1 MKKTD
6 EISSTEKLL
15 HVIRNRN
22 ETSIPESKETSDDF
36 SSDLIDQEFKP
47 SFFTVVPFQKK
58 TTLSIT
64 IGSQDLILVLLSR
77 VSDQDVN
84 LLDHRKITFT
94 PVIREDDKQFSLFL
108 RSSIVQFLGSRKPD
122 YVWSTIPS
130 VKIETRFLTIPK
142 VSSGQIPKVAFFTF
156 NKLNPV
162 SEEGLIFD
170 FEVLGEVSQ
179 GGSQKLQLFAYTA
192 VLKEVE
198 QIRKLFTHIGLPL
211 TGISIV
217 PFAMQNIFRSR
228 LMGDLPTNICTLYV
242 GKDWSRIDI
251 FSRGN
256 LVLSRDIKTG
266 INSLVEAARVRM
278 DEKSNP
284 DKTEQN
290 DQDPEDR
297 EFLEKIFRNLPGS
310 ETATDGEEYSGSLPD
325 AGMLEIVMP
334 VIRRLVRQVER
345 TLEHFSVNFDQETVG
360 KILITGDLSAHPRI
374 IDLISRQLNF
384 QIDCIDLFSAG
395 ILRVPPDRIP
405 KTIHEKDSFAPA
417 IGLAVS
423 SNNRTPNLLYTYLQK
438 GIHNRIQ
445 KINQYVFFTFLAVMT
460 ACIGFFYWQ
469 NHAMKNKQDQIAQLN
484 TRLENFSPLVDK
496 KLILQM
502 ISVLEKNRKATVSRA
517 ESSLCLA
524 MLSELSRKTPENIRI
539 TKMDAQLIRNPSE
552 PAPKKLLLI
561 EGLVFPGSSSPDADL
576 TLYLMKLGESPVFKQ
591 VSIREKT
598 IQTIN
603 GRKVLQFTAK
613 LEPV

>member
-22 ETSIPESKETSDDF
+22 ETSLPESKEVRDDF
-36 SSDLIDQEFKP
+36 IDREFKP
-47 SFFTVVPFQKK
+47 SFFTVVPFKK
-58 TTLSIT
+58 KLTLSIT
-64 IGSQDLILVLLSR
+64 IGSQELILVLLSR
-77 VSDQDVN
+77 VSDQDVS
-84 LLDHRKITFT
+84 LPDHDKIAFT
-94 PVIREDDKQFSLFL
+94 PEIRKDAKQFSVFL
-108 RSSIVQFLGSRKPD
+108 RSSIVRFLGSRKPD

-142 VSSGQIPKVAFFTF
+142 VSFSQIPRVAFFTF
-156 NKLNPV
+156 NKVNPV

-179 GGSQKLQLFAYTA
+179 GGSQKLELFAYTA
-192 VLKEVE
+192 VSKEVE
-198 QIRKLFTHIGLPL
+198 QIRKLFHHIGLPL

-228 LMGDLPTNICTLYV
+228 LMGELPANICTLYV

-251 FSRGN
+251 FSKGN

-266 INSLVEAARVRM
+266 INSIVEAARGRI
-278 DEKSNP
+278 DEKSNR
-284 DKTEQN
+284 DETEKK
-290 DQDPEDR
+290 DQDPEDQ
-297 EFLEKIFRNLPGS
+297 EFLKNIFRNLPDN
-310 ETATDGEEYSGSLPD
+310 EAETDGTGNAGSLPD
-325 AGMLEIVMP
+325 SGMLEIVMP

-345 TLEHFSVNFDQETVG
+345 TLEHFSVNFDQEPVG
-360 KILITGDLSAHPRI
+360 KIFITGDLSAHPRI

-384 QIDCIDLFSAG
+384 PIDCIDLFTAG
-395 ILRVPPDRIP
+395 TLRVQPGRIP
-405 KTIHEKDSFAPA
+405 ESVYEKDTFAPA

-423 SNNRTPNLLYTYLQK
+423 SNSRTPNLLYTYLQK

-445 KINQYVFFTFLAVMT
+445 KINRYVFFTFLAVMT
-460 ACIGFFYWQ
+460 ACSGFFYWQ
-469 NHAMKNKQDQIAQLN
+469 DHAMKKKQDQIAQLN
-484 TRLENFSPLVDK
+484 ARLESFSPLVEK

-502 ISVLEKNRKATVSRA
+502 ISVLESKRKATVSQA

-539 TKMDAQLIRNPSE
+539 TGMDAQLLRNPSD
-552 PAPKKLLLI
+552 PVRKKLLLI
-561 EGLVFPGSSSPDADL
+561 QGLVFPGGSSPDADL
-576 TLYLMKLGESPVFKQ
+576 AVYLMKLGESPIFKQ